1 MTQPSY
7 APIAEEDKVRPAYD
21 LQTPPQWRANR
32 VAEIKSPVPP
42 QGPEFGVPGPD
53 QGYALLLA
61 EELFA
66 DRIQL
71 SEAITKKDAIH
82 GCGAVASARSARFGR
97 APVAKDVELA
107 LVLFGFL
114 GDPPRDLVEWRSPLF
129 RGASHE
135 YLLQRR
141 IVDSVRPET
150 LALTTQQV
158 AERLGDWR
166 SLFVAD
172 LTTDA

>member
-1 MTQPSY
+1 MTQPSF
-7 APIAEEDKVRPAYD
+7 APIAEEDKVRPAYR
-21 LQTPPQWRANR
+21 LQTPPQWRADR
-32 VAEIKSPVPP
+32 VAEIKAPEQP
-42 QGPEFGVPGPD
+42 QGPELGVPGPD

-71 SEAITKKDAIH
+71 SGGITKKDAIH
-82 GCGAVASARSARFGR
+82 GCGVVASARAARFQR

-114 GDPPRDLVEWRSPLF
+114 GDPPPDLVEWRSRLF

-135 YLLQRR
+135 YALQRR
-141 IVDSVRPET
+141 IVDCVRAET
-150 LALTTQQV
+150 LALNLQQV
-158 AERLGDWR
+158 VERLEDWR
-166 SLFVAD
+166 SLFVPD
-172 LTTDA
+172 VTNG